1 MMVTPLYA
9 GLLAIWYLVLSLR
22 VSQYRGA
29 AGINLGD
36 GSDAT
41 MLRRIRAHANFA
53 EYVPLILLMIGYL
66 EVSHF
71 SIYVLHALGA
81 SLLLARLLHGIAFS
95 FTQKWGPG
103 RTFGAGIT
111 FLLLLITGVLCIYQG
126 IQGHLAWYGTHV

>member
-9 GLLAIWYLVLSLR
+9 GLLALWYLVLSIR
-22 VSQYRGA
+22 VIQYRGSA
-29 AGINLGD
+29 KIGLGD
-36 GSDAT
+36 GGDVS

-53 EYVPLILLMIGYL
+53 EYVPLLLLMIGYL

-103 RTFGAGIT
+103 RTIGAGIT
-111 FLLLLITGVLCIYQG
+111 FLLLLITGVLCVYQG